1 MFKVNVEMNK
11 TVFCGLSVLDMSKIV
26 TYEYLFYY
34 AKPKYGNNAK
44 LLYAS
49 TASLI
54 VCVNLEDVYANLEE
68 DFETRF
74 DTSKY
79 DVGRPLPT
87 RKNNKSDQTNEQQ
100 TGYNNNKT
108 DFSVDTKDV

>member
-34 AKPKYGNNAK
+34 TKPKYGNNAK

-54 VCVNLEDVYANLEE
+54 VCVNLEDVYANLAE